1 VKRSA
6 LLSVTLLTLSL
17 AAQTALTSGVAAP
30 VQITF
35 WHSMDGV
42 KDVVAGYARDFNASQ
57 NQYEVLPTSAGNY
70 RETPAKLQAAIKAG
84 NPPVMFQAEF
94 TYFNKLV
101 GDGQLMNLDKYESG
115 LDASFVKDFYPAVWK
130 AGEVGGVRYGLPWNV
145 STPVLFYNAAALR
158 SSRVTVPKTWTELEA
173 TANRIRKGRRP
184 LLTIADAWTFE
195 ALVSTRGGK
204 LVVNGKPTFDSPEAV
219 SALDQLARMVKNGS
233 AQSRTLDEAV
243 GAAVDFVRGQN
254 IMVAASIANWTDF
267 QKLPFVELGAAQFPC
282 EKVCTVPIGGAN
294 LGIVKGASA
303 QEQAGALAFW
313 KFLMEPAR
321 LADWV
326 KNTAYVT
333 PRRSVQASLGD
344 YYAKNPYRKA
354 AYDQM
359 DDTTPRPTAP
369 DYYTWQKYLEDAIHK
384 ASTGQMTAQAALQE
398 AQRRAS
404 Q

>member
-1 VKRSA
+1 MKRSTP
-6 LLSVTLLTLSL
+6 LSVGLLTLLL
-17 AAQTALTSGVAAP
+17 AGAASAAP

-35 WHSMDGV
+35 WHSMEGV

-57 NQYEVLPTSAGNY
+57 NQYVVVPTSAGNY
-70 RETPAKLQAAIKAG
+70 RETPAKLQAALKAG
-84 NPPVMFQAEF
+84 NAPVLFQAEF

-101 GDGQLMNLDKYESG
+101 GDGQLVNLDKAEAG
-115 LDASFVKDFYPAVWK
+115 LEPGFVRDFYPAVWK
-130 AGEVGGVRYGLPWNV
+130 AGEVDGARYGLPWNV
-145 STPVLFYNAAALR
+145 STPVLFYNARALR
-158 SSRVTVPKTWTELEA
+158 QAGATVPKTWTELEA
-173 TANRIRKGRRP
+173 TAGRLKSGRRP

-195 ALVSTRGGK
+195 ALVATRGGR
-204 LVVNGKPTFDSPEAV
+204 LVVGGKPNFTSPEAV
-219 SALDQLARMVKNGS
+219 DALEQLARMVKAGS
-233 AQSRTLDEAV
+233 AQARTLGEAV
-243 GAAVDFVRGQN
+243 GAAIDFTRGQN
-254 IMVAASIANWTDF
+254 LMVVASVANWTDF
-267 QKLPFVELGAAQFPC
+267 QKLPFLELGAAQFPC

-326 KNTAYVT
+326 KATAYVT
-333 PRRSVQASLGD
+333 PRRSVQPALGD

-369 DYYTWQKYLEDAIHK
+369 DYYVWQKYLEDAIHK

-398 AQRRAS
+398 AQRKAS

>member
-1 VKRSA
+1 MKRSTPLTTA
-6 LLSVTLLTLSL
+6 LLTFSRLSS
-17 AAQTALTSGVAAP
+17 ASAAP
-30 VQITF
+30 VKVSF
-35 WHSMDGV
+35 WHSMEGV

-57 NQYEVLPTSAGNY
+57 TLYDVVPVAVGNY

-84 NPPVMFQAEF
+84 NAPTLFQAEF

-101 GDGQLMNLDKYESG
+101 GDGQLVNLDRYEAG
-115 LDASFVKDFYPAVWK
+115 LDGGLVKDFYPAVWK

-145 STPVLFYNAAALR
+145 STPVLFYNAGALKQAGA
-158 SSRVTVPKTWTELEA
+158 SVPRTWTELEA
-173 TANRIRKGRRP
+173 TANRIRAGRRP

-204 LVVNGKPTFDSPEAV
+204 LVVNGRPDLDSAV
-219 SALDQLARMVKNGS
+219 AIDALEQLALMVRNDS
-233 AQSRTLDEAV
+233 AQARTLGEAV
-243 GAAVDFVRGQN
+243 GAAFDFARGQN
-254 IMVAASIANWTDF
+254 LMVAASIANWTDF
-267 QKLPFVELGAAQFPC
+267 QKIPFVELGAAQFPC

-294 LGIVKGASA
+294 LGIVKGTSA

-326 KNTAYVT
+326 RNTAYVT
-333 PRRSVQASLGD
+333 PRKSVQASLEG

-359 DDTTPRPTAP
+359 DDTAPRPTAP
-369 DYYTWQKYLEDAIHK
+369 EYYVWQRYLEDAIHK

>member
-1 VKRSA
+1 MKRSTLLSAA
-6 LLSVTLLTLSL
+6 LLALC
-17 AAQTALTSGVAAP
+17 AASAGAAP
-30 VQITF
+30 VKITF

-57 NQYEVLPTSAGNY
+57 NQYEVVPTSAGNY

-84 NPPVMFQAEF
+84 TAPVLFQAEF

-101 GDGQLMNLDKYESG
+101 GDGQLVNIDKYEG
-115 LDASFVKDFYPAVWK
+115 TLDPGFVKDFYPAVWK
-130 AGEVGGVRYGLPWNV
+130 AGEVNGVRYGLPWNV
-145 STPVLFYNAAALR
+145 STPVLFYNAGAFRGSKA
-158 SSRVTVPKTWTELEA
+158 SVPKTWTELEA
-173 TANRIRKGRRP
+173 TANRLASHRRP

-195 ALVSTRGGK
+195 ALVSVRGGR
-204 LVVNGKPTFDSPEAV
+204 LVVNGKPNFDSPEATE
-219 SALDQLARMVKNGS
+219 ALSQLARMVKGGS
-233 AQSRTLDEAV
+233 AQARTLADAV
-243 GAAVDFVRGQN
+243 GAAIDFTRGQN
-254 IMVAASIANWTDF
+254 LMVVASIANWTDF
-267 QKLPFVELGAAQFPC
+267 QKLPFLELGAAQFPC
-282 EKVCTVPIGGAN
+282 EKVCTVPIGGAD
-294 LGIVKGASA
+294 LGIVKGATP

-333 PRRSVQASLGD
+333 PRKSVQPALSD

-359 DDTTPRPTAP
+359 DDTAPRPTAP
-369 DYYTWQKYLEDAIHK
+369 DYYTWQRYLEDAIQK
-384 ASTGQMTAQAALQE
+384 ASTGQMTPQAALQE
-398 AQRRAS
+398 AQRKAS

>member
-1 VKRSA
+1 MKRPA
-6 LLSVTLLTLSL
+6 LSVSLIPTALLTLSL
-17 AAQTALTSGVAAP
+17 AGTVHAAP
-30 VQITF
+30 VRITF

-42 KDVVAGYARDFNASQ
+42 KDVVAGYAREFNASQ
-57 NQYEVLPTSAGNY
+57 DLYDVVPTSVGNY
-70 RETPAKLQAAIKAG
+70 REAPAKLQAAIKAG

-101 GDGQLMNLDKYESG
+101 GDGQLVNLDKYEAG
-115 LDASFVKDFYPAVWK
+115 LDGSLIKDFYPAVWK

-145 STPVLFYNAAALR
+145 STPVLFYNAGALR
-158 SSRVTVPKTWTELEA
+158 SSKVSVPKTWTELEA
-173 TANRIRKGRRP
+173 TANAIRKGRRP

-195 ALVSTRGGK
+195 ALVSTRGGR
-204 LVVNGKPTFDSPEAV
+204 LVVNGKPNFDSPEAV
-219 SALDQLARMVKNGS
+219 DALEQLARMVKGGS
-233 AQSRTLDEAV
+233 AQARTLGEAV
-243 GAAVDFVRGQN
+243 GAAVDFVRGEN
-254 IMVAASIANWTDF
+254 LMVVASIANWTDF
-267 QKLPFVELGAAQFPC
+267 QKLPFVDLGAAQFPC

-294 LGIVKGASA
+294 LGLVKGATP

-313 KFLMEPAR
+313 KFLMDPAR

-333 PRRSVQASLGD
+333 PRKSVQAALGD

-359 DDTTPRPTAP
+359 DDTTPRPSAP

-398 AQRRAS
+398 AQRKAG